1 MTYQRKDAFYARAK
15 GAGYR
20 SRAAY
25 KLLELARRYRLIE
38 RGDHVVDLGAW
49 PGGWLQVAAQ
59 LTGPEGVVVGVD
71 LRPIDPAGGAVVTI
85 TGDARDP
92 AVEEQIRTRC
102 AGRVDVVL
110 SDMAPGL
117 SGVRDRDT
125 ARAIELAEA
134 ALASA
139 DRLLAPGGRCLV
151 KLFTSPEADAL
162 VSAARSRFRTVKLTR
177 PDATRKGSA
186 EVYLVCLG
194 LRRSPDRDVTGDR

>member
-25 KLLELARRYRLIE
+25 KLLELVQRYRLIG
-38 RGDHVVDLGAW
+38 RGDHVVELGAW

-59 LTGPEGVVVGVD
+59 LVGPQGVVVGID
-71 LRPIDPAGGAVVTI
+71 LRPIDPLGGPVVTI

-92 AVEEQIRTRC
+92 AVQEEIRARC
-102 AGRVDVVL
+102 GGRVDVVL
-110 SDMAPGL
+110 SDMAPAL

-125 ARAIELAEA
+125 ARAVELAEA

-139 DRLLAPGGRCLV
+139 ESLLGRGGRCVV
-151 KLFTSPEADAL
+151 KLFTSPEAEAL
-162 VSAARSRFRTVKLTR
+162 IRTARSHFSTVKVTR

-186 EVYLVCLG
+186 EEYLVCVD
-194 LRRSPDRDVTGDR
+194 RRE